1 MAKKSKSVI
10 KRARQA
16 KRRSLRNKPKKTA
29 LRTALKYLHRAKT
42 KTTAMKRYL
51 EIQSIIDRAAQDRII
66 HRNAAAR
73 LKSRILRHIK
83 KLR

>member
-1 MAKKSKSVI
+1 MAKKSKSVL
-10 KRARQA
+10 KRDRQA
-16 KRRSLRNKPKKTA
+16 KRRQLRNRPKRTQLK
-29 LRTALKYLHRAKT
+29 TALKYIHRAKT

-51 EIQSIIDRAAQDRII
+51 EIQRIIDKAAQDRII

-73 LKSRILRHIK
+73 IKSRILNHIK